1 VPDEISW
8 GEEPSWQQPASTIVD
23 NTNTLLVEALQKQ
36 LQEAETTQAK
46 LAEDLR
52 VSQVRCG
59 KALKQ
64 LKSIKEQKQPTAAP
78 AQSDLSRVIEE
89 ELQVCC

>member
-1 VPDEISW
+1 MPDEISW
-8 GEEPSWQQPASTIVD
+8 GEEPSWQEPTSTIVD
-23 NTNTLLVEALQKQ
+23 NSSALLVEALQKQ
-36 LQEAETTQAK
+36 LQEAEATQAK

-64 LKSIKEQKQPTAAP
+64 LKTMKEQKQPH
-78 AQSDLSRVIEE
+78 AQSDLNKVMEE
-89 ELQVCC
+89 ELQVCFKI